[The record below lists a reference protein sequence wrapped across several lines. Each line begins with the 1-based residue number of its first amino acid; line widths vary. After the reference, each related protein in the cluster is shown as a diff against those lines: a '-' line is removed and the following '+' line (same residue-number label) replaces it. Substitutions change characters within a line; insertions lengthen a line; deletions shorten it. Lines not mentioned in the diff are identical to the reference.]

1 MTMENIKNAVKAYND
16 NRDTAT
22 ATESTKAFNSI
33 DESCKDIS
41 KQNRKSALSAL
52 VASGNRSDVLTAFI
66 MGYTY
71 NRVSVKIDKD
81 TGKAVITETPT
92 ELQWKHVNKAYA
104 DAHDGAS
111 LAESVSFT
119 ALTDGFFEHL
129 LKGHVRIQGR
139 GGKSAV
145 LVSKTKDGVVR
156 DTITPDFE
164 LNDVI
169 SATKGMQMLTDLYT
183 ALLPEDIRVKPCKCD
198 LIRLH
203 DAVITPRGGKQ
214 FKTSPDTLYKQ
225 FFMGVRVRTTG
236 NAYEVYTK

>member
-22 ATESTKAFNSI
+22 ATVSAKAFASI

-52 VASGNRSDVLTAFI
+52 VASGNRSDVLTAFV

-81 TGKAVITETPT
+81 SGKAVVAETPT
-92 ELQWKHVNKAYA
+92 ELQWKHANKAYA

-111 LAESVSFT
+111 LADSVGFN
-119 ALTDGFFEHL
+119 ALADGFFDHL
-129 LKGHVRIQGR
+129 FKGHVRLQGR
-139 GGKSAV
+139 GGKAAV
-145 LVSKTKDGVVR
+145 LVSKTKDGVIR
-156 DTITPDFE
+156 DTLTPDFE
-164 LNDVI
+164 ANDAI
-169 SATKGMQMLTDLYT
+169 SATKAIKMLADLYT

-214 FKTSPDTLYKQ
+214 LKSSSDTLYKQ
-225 FFMGVRVRTTG
+225 FFMGVRVRITG
-236 NAYEVYTK
+236 NAYEVYEK